1 MKGNPWKQATED
13 AIVRI
18 CSRTGTKIF
27 DFSSLVRQELP
38 QIVDETQTKGKT
50 PELSLSKY
58 LQDLRNEGK
67 IEFVDN
73 QGTYK
78 LIDVDLAA
86 RCSR

>member
-1 MKGNPWKQATED
+1 MKRKPWKQATED

-18 CSRTGTKIF
+18 CRRTGTKIF

-38 QIVDETQTKGKT
+38 QIVKETQTKGKT
-50 PELSLSKY
+50 PEKSLSKY
-58 LQDLRNEGK
+58 LQDLKERK
-67 IEFVDN
+67 IEFVDY

-78 LIDVDLAA
+78 LIDDDLVA